1 MLVVEGARGREG
13 AMRYCEVEDCIRPA
27 APGGKKCWAHYK
39 HLERYGAVRPVNQW
53 PSEVVR
59 QRFLDAVIAYADA
72 DSDDDAAYRQAEREL
87 WDAFADASQMANA
100 VLALSKRPTKLRR
113 R

>member
-1 MLVVEGARGREG
+1 MLEPGAGGGEA

-39 HLERYGAVRPVNQW
+39 HLERYGAVRPVNQR
-53 PSEVVR
+53 PSEAVR
-59 QRFLDAVIAYADA
+59 QRFLEAILAYADA
-72 DSDDDAAYRQAEREL
+72 DSENDVAYRRAEREL
-87 WDAFADASQMANA
+87 WDAFADASQIAKA